1 MLAQKGSSS
10 VKPALS
16 LLEKLTVAF
25 ERRSSLFLS
34 GDPFRAF
41 HRESDGQAGLWVDH
55 FHSLVII
62 HLEEQYSSFVPVL
75 RSSAEDVAR
84 LFQVDNVYVRLHLQ
98 KQSYPRENDLIVL
111 TKGENPS
118 DEFEICEKD
127 VRFLLRPRSQV
138 NGGFFVDAR
147 GLRARVRSQSSNA
160 RVLNTFAF
168 TGSIGL
174 AALAG
179 GASEVT
185 QVDISK
191 GILRWAK
198 ENYELNPSLFG
209 EQRMKFIVEDSRSYL
224 AREERRIQAGKVPY
238 DIVILDPPTF
248 GNSAGKSFRL
258 VSEYRDL
265 IGQGMRVL
273 KEDGDL
279 FFSCN
284 CTQLTLRELKRAVRD
299 VATELGRNV
308 TDLEVI
314 TPPEE
319 DFGLF
324 VDSQPDVRGVHVELA

>member
-1 MLAQKGSSS
+1 MFAREGLVS
-10 VKPALS
+10 VNPSDQLM
-16 LLEKLTVAF
+16 EKLSVAL
-25 ERRSSLFLS
+25 ERRSSLILAEE
-34 GDPFRAF
+34 PFRAF
-41 HRESDGQAGLWVDH
+41 HRESDGQAGLWIDH
-55 FHSLVII
+55 FHSLAII
-62 HLEEQYSSFVPVL
+62 HLEEQHSALLPTL
-75 RSSAEDVAR
+75 RRLADEVAH
-84 LFQVDNVYVRLHLQ
+84 LLQVKTLYLRLHRR
-98 KQSYPRENDLIVL
+98 KGSAPREDDLIVL
-111 TKGENPS
+111 TNSEDARGEY
-118 DEFEICEKD
+118 EICEQD
-127 VRFLLRPRSQV
+127 IRYLIRPRTQV

-147 GLRARVRSQSSNA
+147 GLRTVVRSQSRNA

-198 ENYELNPSLFG
+198 ENYELNSSLCE

-224 AREERRIQAGKVPY
+224 AREERRIQAGKVPF

-248 GNSAGKSFRL
+248 GNSAGKPFRL

-273 KEDGDL
+273 KEGGDL
-279 FFSCN
+279 FFSSN
-284 CTQLTLRELKRAVRD
+284 CTQIALRELKRAVQD
-299 VATELGRNV
+299 VATELGRKV
-308 TDLEVI
+308 SALEVI

-324 VDSQPDVRGVHVELA
+324 VDNRPDVRGVHVTLA

>member
-1 MLAQKGSSS
+1 VLAQKGSIS

-16 LLEKLTVAF
+16 LLEKLAVAF
-25 ERRSSLFLS
+25 EQRSSLFVS

-75 RSSAEDVAR
+75 RSIAEDVAQ
-84 LFQVDNVYVRLHLQ
+84 LFQVANVYVRLHPR
-98 KQSYPRENDLIVL
+98 KRSKPREDNLIVL
-111 TKGENPS
+111 TKEENPG
-118 DEFEICEKD
+118 DEFEIREQD
-127 VRFLLRPRSQV
+127 IRFLLRPRSQV

-147 GLRARVRSQSSNA
+147 GLRSQVRSQSRNA

-198 ENYELNPSLFG
+198 ENYELNASLFG
-209 EQRMKFIVEDSRSYL
+209 EQRMKFIIEDSRSYL
-224 AREERRIQAGKVPY
+224 AREERRIQSGKAPY

-248 GNSAGKSFRL
+248 GNSAGKPFRL
-258 VSEYRDL
+258 VSEYHDL

-273 KEDGDL
+273 KEDGNL

-284 CTQLTLRELKRAVRD
+284 CTQIALRELKRAVRD
-299 VATELGRNV
+299 VATKLGRNV
-308 TDLEVI
+308 TALNVI

-324 VDSQPDVRGVHVELA
+324 IDRQPDVRGVHVILA